1 MSGKTAKF
9 LRKHFKE
16 AQGFDTL
23 PDVLKK
29 SFKNDFRQI
38 KRGYRATP
46 SNLKPAIKLMIAQSE
61 DFDFAG
67 DGE

>member
-9 LRKHFKE
+9 LRKNFKE
-16 AQGFDTL
+16 SQGYDDL
-23 PDVLKK
+23 PEVLKR

-46 SNLKPAIKLMIAQSE
+46 RNLKPAIKLMITQSE

-67 DGE
+67 DEG